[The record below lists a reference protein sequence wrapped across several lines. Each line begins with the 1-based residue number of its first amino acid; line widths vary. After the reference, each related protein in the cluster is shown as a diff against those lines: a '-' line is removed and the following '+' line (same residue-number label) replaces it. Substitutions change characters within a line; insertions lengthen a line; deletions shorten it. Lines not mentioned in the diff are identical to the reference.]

1 MIIKKNIIVV
11 TGGAGFVGSNLIKF
25 LLIKTNLR
33 IISLDNYSTGVSK
46 NHINNSRVK
55 YLKGS
60 TTEIN
65 TKLNIY
71 KKKINTIFHFGEY
84 ARIHQSFK
92 DINECFNSNIEGT
105 SKVFLFC
112 LKHKIKIIYSATS
125 ASLGNNGLDQ
135 GLSPYAFSK
144 SKNIKML
151 IYLKKWFGLSY
162 EALYFYNVYGDK
174 QITSG
179 RMATVIGIFEK
190 NYLMN
195 KPMPVVMPGTQT
207 RKFTHID
214 DTVNGCYLAWKKN
227 LNRHYSVSHTKNYS
241 MIQVAKMFSPKI
253 KFLQKRLGERYK
265 SSVVKKIDKIKI
277 YNIKCN
283 KSLKKYISDFKIK
296 N

>member
-1 MIIKKNIIVV
+1 
-11 TGGAGFVGSNLIKF
+11 
-25 LLIKTNLR
+25 
-33 IISLDNYSTGVSK
+33 
-46 NHINNSRVK
+46 
-55 YLKGS
+55 
-60 TTEIN
+60 
-65 TKLNIY
+65 
-71 KKKINTIFHFGEY
+71 
-84 ARIHQSFK
+84 
-92 DINECFNSNIEGT
+92 
-105 SKVFLFC
+105 
-112 LKHKIKIIYSATS
+112 
-125 ASLGNNGLDQ
+125 
-135 GLSPYAFSK
+135 
-144 SKNIKML
+144 ML

-207 RKFTHID
+207 RKFTHIE

-227 LNRHYSVSHTKNYS
+227 LNRHYSVSHAKNYS

-283 KSLKKYISDFKIK
+283 KSLKNI
-296 N
+296 